1 MCRTEPKCVTT
12 QNTQRQGVIWG
23 YPQITPRLNV
33 SQCLKQAI
41 PGRMVRDGTDALPR
55 YTLCQALPLHMLQTV
70 SNCGCAVRQ
79 LTLNILFP
87 QKQKRTG
94 NFQRGKSEKI
104 TKIEH
109 LPEIEKFNVQSV
121 ARAWHSTAMD
131 RSYQPVST
139 ELLLSYRINE
149 SLGNCLGTLMPAA
162 SEHLLLVALVV
173 LALFVLLVLF
183 VALCLRSHFLIQ
195 LFKLPLAFV
204 LFLS

>member
-1 MCRTEPKCVTT
+1 MPHGAKKC
-12 QNTQRQGVIWG
+12 
-23 YPQITPRLNV
+23 NV
-33 SQCLKQAI
+33 PQCLKQATRR
-41 PGRMVRDGTDALPR
+41 RMVRGVTDALRR
-55 YTLCQALPLHMLQTV
+55 YTWCKALSMHMLQTG

-109 LPEIEKFNVQSV
+109 LLEIEKFNVQSV

-131 RSYQPVST
+131 RSYQPVSP

>member
-1 MCRTEPKCVTT
+1 MRRATT
-12 QNTQRQGVIWG
+12 HVEYSFSAKTKTN
-23 YPQITPRLNV
+23 
-33 SQCLKQAI
+33 
-41 PGRMVRDGTDALPR
+41 
-55 YTLCQALPLHMLQTV
+55 
-70 SNCGCAVRQ
+70 
-79 LTLNILFP
+79 
-87 QKQKRTG
+87 
-94 NFQRGKSEKI
+94 GKLSTRKI
-104 TKIEH
+104 RKDNKKIEH
-109 LPEIEKFNVQSV
+109 LLEIEKFNVQSV

-131 RSYQPVST
+131 RSYHPVST

>member
-1 MCRTEPKCVTT
+1 
-12 QNTQRQGVIWG
+12 
-23 YPQITPRLNV
+23 
-33 SQCLKQAI
+33 
-41 PGRMVRDGTDALPR
+41 MVRGGTDALPR
-55 YTLCQALPLHMLQTV
+55 CTLCQALQLHMLQTV

-94 NFQRGKSEKI
+94 NFQRGKFEKI

-109 LPEIEKFNVQSV
+109 LLEIEKFNVQSV
-121 ARAWHSTAMD
+121 ARALHSTAMD
-131 RSYQPVST
+131 RSYHPVST
-139 ELLLSYRINE
+139 ELLLSYRINK

-162 SEHLLLVALVV
+162 SEHLSLVALVV